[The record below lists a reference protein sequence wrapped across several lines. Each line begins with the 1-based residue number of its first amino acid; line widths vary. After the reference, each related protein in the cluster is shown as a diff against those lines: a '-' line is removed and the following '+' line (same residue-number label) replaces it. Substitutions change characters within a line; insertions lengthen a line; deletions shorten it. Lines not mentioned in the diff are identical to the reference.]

1 MIWRRM
7 SILLGCPCLLERLW
21 LLSLAVVGRRGA
33 SMCLPARDV
42 DAEVP
47 FGQTVLNPY
56 NEWPYGCMDA
66 TESVKAI
73 WEWTSA
79 IDMRLAEAWRGYTE
93 VVSILDTVVQGLFSS
108 NRNQRFEL
116 RHSVEAYW
124 LSLFS
129 APFEL
134 FLQNV
139 ENGHDIP

>member
-1 MIWRRM
+1 
-7 SILLGCPCLLERLW
+7 
-21 LLSLAVVGRRGA
+21 
-33 SMCLPARDV
+33 
-42 DAEVP
+42 
-47 FGQTVLNPY
+47 
-56 NEWPYGCMDA
+56 
-66 TESVKAI
+66 
-73 WEWTSA
+73 
-79 IDMRLAEAWRGYTE
+79 MRLAEAWRGYTE